1 MVVTLNS
8 PELVGSGS
16 AARSPERGVPLQL
29 HTWRTPSS
37 PTLSALAG
45 SVGCVHTPNTVP
57 VWPRSGWLHRG
68 VLASNRFDA
77 AARAAYHALHM
88 PVLGGAR
95 ERAAAKRGSPRVSV
109 SHGESSLASAAK
121 RLLHSPLRDS
131 SAGVDSRFRTST
143 IHSSGS
149 CESDG
154 TGCCCASAGEAI
166 AVTVVDT
173 ATRERGE
180 DDTLKILCG
189 KLRNISQTVLIPRA
203 QALRD
208 SVYRVVAA
216 STSSPRAANTIHR
229 VPLRYLPQAY
239 LPARCRRS
247 MEEDASF
254 DVRRVTWTKEVRGA
268 QHAEW
273 RSSQFGNFLR
283 RTRCSNSW

>member
-1 MVVTLNS
+1 MGHKYTSPENAVATTTGSISPPAPPMVVTLNS

-29 HTWRTPSS
+29 HTRRTPSS

-68 VLASNRFDA
+68 MLASNRFDA

-173 ATRERGE
+173 ATRERGQ

-189 KLRNISQTVLIPRA
+189 KLRNISQTVLTFLERKHYATACIASSLLLR
-203 QALRD
+203 QA
-208 SVYRVVAA
+208 
-216 STSSPRAANTIHR
+216 P
-229 VPLRYLPQAY
+229 
-239 LPARCRRS
+239 
-247 MEEDASF
+247 
-254 DVRRVTWTKEVRGA
+254 VRRTPSIVCLCDICHRPIFLHAAGA
-268 QHAEW
+268 VW
-273 RSSQFGNFLR
+273 RK
-283 RTRCSNSW
+283 TRPSMFAA